1 MFKELKGKRKYIITT
16 EKDAVRIM
24 NNPYFP
30 PTKRSCIYYIPMKV
44 GFLEMEGSNFI
55 DELAMLIEKEDDQ
68 PLSSND
74 YTQQ

>member
-1 MFKELKGKRKYIITT
+1 
-16 EKDAVRIM
+16 M

-55 DELAMLIEKEDDQ
+55 DELTMLIEKEDDQ

-74 YTQQ
+74 YTQE